1 MSPSLFL
8 SIYSSGIT
16 VYLQLSDFIANDA
29 VEALLK
35 ARVKP
40 ERRALYKDIDW
51 KSAEDLVEGTKRR
64 LVHGKLVVWLWSS
77 FYLSILSLDQQG
89 CLLRELRRAVLQK
102 AEKRGL
108 DLEVV
113 TGAFDLSYLGFNL
126 PVCVPFCSKLPY
138 S

>member
-16 VYLQLSDFIANDA
+16 VYLQLLDFIANDA
-29 VEALLK
+29 AEALLE

-64 LVHGKLVVWLWSS
+64 LVNGKLVVWLWSS
-77 FYLSILSLDQQG
+77 PDLSILSLGQQG

-108 DLEVV
+108 DLAVV
-113 TGAFDLSYLGFNL
+113 TGAFDLSYLGFGL
-126 PVCVPFCSKLPY
+126 PVCVSFCSKFP
-138 S
+138 SS